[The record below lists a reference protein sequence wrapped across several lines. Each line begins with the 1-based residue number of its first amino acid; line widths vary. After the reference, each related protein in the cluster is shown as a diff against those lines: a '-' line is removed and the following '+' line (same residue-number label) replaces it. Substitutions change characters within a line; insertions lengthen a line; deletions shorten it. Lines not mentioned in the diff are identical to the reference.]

1 MASQKPAGSP
11 GTFLSMCRL
20 FAFRNPGRFSFPI
33 VMLSPFCLGKALQSE
48 LDWQK
53 STDPNFPVV

>member
-1 MASQKPAGSP
+1 MASQKPAGSS

-48 LDWQK
+48 LDWAEIY
-53 STDPNFPVV
+53 